1 LVGAV
6 LVSAKLERGV
16 SVCFAIAFICGSIG
30 VLSMVL
36 GAMMLVRETR
46 FSFRIL
52 REESYAGFG
61 LSRYAQR
68 SAIRRFAIRQ
78 ITIPAN

>member
-1 LVGAV
+1 MLMNKMTVVRRRLSMKSIRGRDIAAAVGAE
-6 LVSAKLERGV
+6 LQAKP
-16 SVCFAIAFICGSIG
+16 
-30 VLSMVL
+30 
-36 GAMMLVRETR
+36 
-46 FSFRIL
+46 
-52 REESYAGFG
+52 YAGFG